1 MTLPGLRGSG
11 DSPFVGVVDDDEAL
25 CSSLVDLMRS
35 IGYCAESFTSA
46 QTLLDF
52 DNLSSVDCIIADVH
66 MPEMGGID
74 LIRKLQERG
83 IATPVIL
90 ITALPQKQLDE
101 EPSSV
106 GALCLLRKPF
116 ETRCLV
122 VWIERSLLK

>member
-11 DSPFVGVVDDDEAL
+11 DSPFVGVVDADEAL

-52 DNLSSVDCIIADVH
+52 DNLSSVDCVIADVH

-90 ITALPQKQLDE
+90 IT
-101 EPSSV
+101 
-106 GALCLLRKPF
+106 LCR
-116 ETRCLV
+116 
-122 VWIERSLLK
+122 RSNWMRSQVLSGRSAC